1 MTAQVRMPPLIASE
15 TGSLE
20 KALVVRPSPS
30 LERELPIQ
38 GEPSPII
45 DRAREQHDVFIARLH
60 AAGVVTTTPDRV
72 TNALPSVA
80 IADFVLMFPDG
91 AFLMRPTD
99 AARRRELA
107 TVEAALTELKVPILG
122 RIEPPGLLDAGDVI
136 VGDRTLFIGV
146 PHGRPSH
153 VGIPAMPHGNA
164 LGRGQLK
171 AFAGILSF
179 KAVDVTMDVDVR
191 RLRSVATLLD
201 ADTMLYAPRV
211 LDAQAFEKFRSI
223 EVAAGEEYGAGVLAL
238 GRRRIIANVRFKS
251 VLPMLRKAKYSVDA
265 IDLWEFGK
273 VGITPS
279 SLLIPLQRR

>member
-1 MTAQVRMPPLIASE
+1 MTAQVRMAPLIASE
-15 TGSLE
+15 AGCLE

-30 LERELPIQ
+30 LERELPVQ

-45 DRAREQHDVFIARLH
+45 DRAREQHEIFVTRLH
-60 AAGVVTTTPDRV
+60 AAGVATTMLERV
-72 TNALPSVA
+72 TSAVPAVA

-107 TVEAALTELKVPILG
+107 TVEATLMELKVPILG
-122 RIEPPGLLDAGDVI
+122 RIEPPGLLDGGDVI
-136 VGDRTLFIGV
+136 VGDRTLFIGI

-153 VGIPAMPHGNA
+153 VGIPAIPHGNA

-179 KAVDVTMDVDVR
+179 KAVDVLMDVDVR
-191 RLRSVATLLD
+191 RLRSVATLID
-201 ADTMLYAPRV
+201 VDTMLYAPSV
-211 LDAQAFEKFRSI
+211 LDGRAFDKFRTL
-223 EVAAGEEYGAGVLAL
+223 EVPRGEEYGAGVLAL
-238 GRRRIIANVRFKS
+238 GRQRIIANVRFKS
-251 VLPMLRKAKYSVDA
+251 IVPMLRKAKYSIDA

-279 SLLIPLQRR
+279 SLLIPLERR